1 MLLCNVMTDN
11 KQIEKLKQDI
21 YSEDWKIR
29 WDAMLQ
35 LSSVDGDD
43 IFNFFVSLLDSNN
56 ANTRNIGANGLMH
69 MEDNRA
75 LQPLLK
81 AIFKPEN
88 NKNVASL
95 VSALH
100 FIDCR
105 HILKELDRKSVV

>member
-43 IFNFFVSLLDSNN
+43 IFNFF
-56 ANTRNIGANGLMH
+56 AFI
-69 MEDNRA
+69 
-75 LQPLLK
+75 
-81 AIFKPEN
+81 
-88 NKNVASL
+88 NK
-95 VSALH
+95 
-100 FIDCR
+100 FI
-105 HILKELDRKSVV
+105 IL